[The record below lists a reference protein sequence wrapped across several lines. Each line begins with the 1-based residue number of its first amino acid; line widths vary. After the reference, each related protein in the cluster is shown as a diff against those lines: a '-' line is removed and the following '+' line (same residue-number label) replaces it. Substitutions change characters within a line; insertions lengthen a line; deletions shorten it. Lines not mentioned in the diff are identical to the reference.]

1 MIKLAKTLTGYIL
14 PIHVSAGA
22 GADAVRGEYDG
33 KVKVS
38 VTAPPQDGKANKAIC
53 DLIAEQ
59 LDISG
64 RNVKIVSGQK
74 SREKKVLIEN
84 VLKDKLEQ
92 LL

>member
-1 MIKLAKTLTGYIL
+1 MIKLEKNSSGYIL

-22 GADAVRGEYDG
+22 GSDAIRGEHDG
-33 KVKVS
+33 KVKIS

-53 DLIAEQ
+53 AVIADK

-74 SREKKVLIEN
+74 SREKQVLIEN
-84 VLKDKLEQ
+84 VSKDKLEQ